1 MKNVINKKGKLT
13 ALVAIVLIF
22 GALAGACSNS
32 GGEEVVAMVN
42 DVKITKDEFY
52 DYLVEQN
59 GEEVLEAL
67 ILEKMLE
74 LEVEANNIK
83 VTEEE
88 IDVEYAEMAEAYGGV
103 EGLKNT
109 LQMYGYT
116 EDSIRKNL
124 KLNLSIEKL
133 MEPLITVTDEEIALY
148 FAENKE
154 DFDVSEQ
161 VKASHILVATKEEA
175 NDILGKL
182 NSGESFEDLAKEF
195 SLDTSNAGNGGDLG
209 YFGRGAMVQPF
220 EDVAFR
226 LAVGEVS
233 EPVETTFGYHIIKI
247 SDKKAAEEATLEGS
261 KETITEVLRET
272 KMTEAYQTWYSEVK
286 GKYTVKNNLFN

>member
-1 MKNVINKKGKLT
+1 MKNILNKKGKLT
-13 ALVAIVLIF
+13 ALIAIVLIF

-32 GGEEVVAMVN
+32 GDGEVVAMVN
-42 DVKITKDEFY
+42 DVKITKEEFY
-52 DYLVEQN
+52 DYMVEQN

-74 LEVEANNIK
+74 LEVEANNIE
-83 VTEEE
+83 VTEDE

-103 EGLKNT
+103 EGLQST

-133 MEPLITVTDEEIALY
+133 MEPLINVTDDEIALY
-148 FAENKE
+148 FAENKD

-161 VKASHILVATKEEA
+161 VKASHILVATIEEA
-175 NDILGKL
+175 NDVLEKL

-195 SLDTSNAGNGGDLG
+195 SLDTSNAANGGDLG
-209 YFGRGAMVQPF
+209 YFGKGAMVQPF

-247 SDKKAAEEATLEGS
+247 FDKKAAEEATLEGS
-261 KETITEVLRET
+261 KETITEVLKET

>member
-1 MKNVINKKGKLT
+1 MKNVLNKKGKLT
-13 ALVAIVLIF
+13 ALIAIVLIF

-32 GGEEVVAMVN
+32 GDEEVVAMVN
-42 DVKITKDEFY
+42 DVKITKEEYY
-52 DYLVEQN
+52 DYMVEQN

-67 ILEKMLE
+67 ILEKMLD
-74 LEVEANNIK
+74 LEVEANNIE
-83 VTEEE
+83 VTEDE
-88 IDVEYAEMAEAYGGV
+88 IDVEYAEMAEAYGGI
-103 EGLKNT
+103 EGLQNT

-133 MEPLITVTDEEIALY
+133 MEPLINVTDDEIALY
-148 FAENKE
+148 FAENKD

-161 VKASHILVATKEEA
+161 VKASHILVATIEEA
-175 NDILGKL
+175 NDVLEKL

-195 SLDTSNAGNGGDLG
+195 SLDTSNAANGGDLG
-209 YFGRGAMVQPF
+209 YFGKGAMVQPF

-247 SDKKAAEEATLEGS
+247 FDKKAAEEATLEGS
-261 KETITEVLRET
+261 KETITEVLKET

>member
-1 MKNVINKKGKLT
+1 MEKILNKKRKLT

-32 GGEEVVAMVN
+32 GDEEVVAMVN
-42 DVKITKDEFY
+42 DEKITKGEFY

-74 LEVEANNIK
+74 MEVKANNIEI
-83 VTEEE
+83 TEKE
-88 IDVEYAEMAEAYGGV
+88 IDAEYAKMAEAYGGV

-124 KLNLSIEKL
+124 RLNLSIEKL
-133 MEPLITVTDEEIALY
+133 MEPLITVSDEEIASY

-161 VKASHILVATKEEA
+161 VKASHILVATIEEA
-175 NDILGKL
+175 DEVLSKL

-209 YFGRGAMVQPF
+209 YFGKGVMVQPF

-247 SDKKAAEEATLEGS
+247 FDKKAAEKATLEGA
-261 KETITEVLRET
+261 KETITEVLKET
-272 KMTEAYQTWYSEVK
+272 KMTEAYQTWYSGVK

>member
-1 MKNVINKKGKLT
+1 MKNVLNKKRKLT
-13 ALVAIVLIF
+13 ALIAIVLIF

-32 GGEEVVAMVN
+32 GDEEVVAMVN
-42 DVKITKDEFY
+42 DVKITKEEYY
-52 DYLVEQN
+52 DYMVEQN

-67 ILEKMLE
+67 ILEKMLD
-74 LEVEANNIK
+74 LEVEANNIE
-83 VTEEE
+83 VTEDE

-103 EGLKNT
+103 EGLQST

-133 MEPLITVTDEEIALY
+133 MEPLINVTDDEIALY
-148 FAENKE
+148 FAENKD

-161 VKASHILVATKEEA
+161 VKASHILVATIEEA
-175 NDILGKL
+175 NDVLEKL

-195 SLDTSNAGNGGDLG
+195 SLDTSNAANGGDLG
-209 YFGRGAMVQPF
+209 YFGKGAMVQPF

-247 SDKKAAEEATLEGS
+247 FDKKAAEEATLEGS
-261 KETITEVLRET
+261 KETITEVLKET

>member
-1 MKNVINKKGKLT
+1 MKNVLNKKGKLT
-13 ALVAIVLIF
+13 ALIAIVLIF

-32 GGEEVVAMVN
+32 GDEEVVAMVN
-42 DVKITKDEFY
+42 DVKITKEEYY
-52 DYLVEQN
+52 DYMVEQN

-67 ILEKMLE
+67 ILEKMLD
-74 LEVEANNIK
+74 LEVEANNIE
-83 VTEEE
+83 VTEDE
-88 IDVEYAEMAEAYGGV
+88 IDIEYAEMAEAYGGI
-103 EGLKNT
+103 EGLQNT

-133 MEPLITVTDEEIALY
+133 MEPLINVTDDEIALY
-148 FAENKE
+148 FAENKD

-161 VKASHILVATKEEA
+161 VKASHILVATIEEA
-175 NDILGKL
+175 NDVLEKL

-195 SLDTSNAGNGGDLG
+195 SLDTSNAANGGDLG
-209 YFGRGAMVQPF
+209 YFGKGAMVQPF

-247 SDKKAAEEATLEGS
+247 FDKKAAEEATLEGS
-261 KETITEVLRET
+261 KETITEVLKET